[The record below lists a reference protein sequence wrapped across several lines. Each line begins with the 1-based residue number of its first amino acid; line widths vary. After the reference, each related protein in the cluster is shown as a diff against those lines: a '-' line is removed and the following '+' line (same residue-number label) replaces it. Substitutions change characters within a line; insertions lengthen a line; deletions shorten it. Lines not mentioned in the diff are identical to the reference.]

1 MAERMS
7 TPELAK
13 AIRDQHTRLGVKPP
27 SYDESMARAAKVA
40 RVSEQKGNR

>member
-1 MAERMS
+1 MAERM
-7 TPELAK
+7 TTEQLAEQ
-13 AIRDQHTRLGVKPP
+13 IRKQAQRLGVKPP

>member
-1 MAERMS
+1 MADRIS
-7 TPELAK
+7 TEELAK
-13 AIRDQHTRLGVKPP
+13 AIRDQCQKLGVKPP